1 MVTVTNPP
9 HRPPLGRNLGRN
21 PAPDPARVPAWAVVA
36 LAAGSAAAVLAAA
49 GAVMTALMSK
59 AIVTPSDPVDDVR
72 ILGFEEGAGD
82 GAGEVSLT
90 VTADSILPGSY
101 SLRFTGDTG
110 HARLGEVLSVADG
123 VVRRSVIA
131 VDYGDLH
138 RARSGRISGW
148 FFIHPRELGVP
159 VEEVEVF
166 TPVGPAPAWFVPAE
180 PTASGAPSTRW
191 VIQVHG
197 RGVRRGETIRGVP
210 VFRAAGYHS
219 LHISYRNDGEAPRS
233 HDGKYALGDT
243 EWQDLDAA
251 ITYAVQH
258 GATDIVLMGW
268 SMGGAI
274 TLQAMGRA
282 VHRELVRAIVLESPA
297 VDWHD
302 VLRYHGR
309 ARHVP
314 ELIGDAAFATITHR
328 WGGVVTG
335 QDQPLDL
342 DRLDFVKRSDEV
354 DVPVL
359 ILHSDDDGY
368 VPSTGSRQL
377 AEARPDLVTLVPF
390 SVARHTKLW
399 NYDRGAWNGAIAGFL
414 EKLDL

>member
-1 MVTVTNPP
+1 MKPQ
-9 HRPPLGRNLGRN
+9 HAGS
-21 PAPDPARVPAWAVVA
+21 AHVPVWAVVA
-36 LAAGSAAAVLAAA
+36 IASGTAAALTALA
-49 GAVMTALMSK
+49 GAVATARMSK
-59 AIVTPSDPVDDVR
+59 AIVTPSVPVDDVTV
-72 ILGFEEGAGD
+72 LGYDER
-82 GAGEVSLT
+82 AGEVSLS

-101 SLRFTGDTG
+101 SLRFSGDSG
-110 HARLGEVLSVADG
+110 HARLGEVLSVSDG
-123 VVRRSVIA
+123 VVRRTVTS
-131 VDYGDLH
+131 VDYGDLG
-138 RARSGRISGW
+138 RARAGRISGW
-148 FFIHPRELGVP
+148 FFIHPRELDVP

-166 TPVGPAPAWFVPAE
+166 TPVGPAPAWFVPADPSSQ
-180 PTASGAPSTRW
+180 PTRSRW

-197 RGVRRGETIRGVP
+197 RGVRRGETIRGIP
-210 VFRAAGYHS
+210 VFRAAGYSS

-233 HDGKYALGDT
+233 RDGKYALGDT

-251 ITYAVQH
+251 ITYAVDH
-258 GATDIVLMGW
+258 GAEDIVLMGW

-274 TLQAMGRA
+274 ALQAMGRA
-282 VHRELVRAIVLESPA
+282 VHRDRVRAIVLESPA
-297 VDWHD
+297 VDWQD
-302 VLRYHGR
+302 VLRYHGK

-335 QDQPLDL
+335 QDEPLDL

-354 DVPVL
+354 QVPVL

-368 VPSTGSRQL
+368 VPSTGSRRL

-399 NYDRGAWNGAIAGFL
+399 NYDRRTWNTAIAAFL
-414 EKLDL
+414 ERL